1 MADAKVV
8 HRLLLFLILVGLAF
22 SLYATLETLDPALQ
36 ATCSVNSYLSCQAV
50 DSSGFTHT
58 GPIPDWA
65 IGVGGFLLL
74 LLLDLALLRTFE
86 VRWLNAVTVVAALG
100 VVTAVYLGSIELFV
114 IKAICPICLGAYLS
128 GVAVLL
134 VALWLRRI
142 RASAEPERAPS
153 RVSGETA

>member
-1 MADAKVV
+1 VADAKVV
-8 HRLLLFLILVGLAF
+8 HRLLLLLILIGLAF

-36 ATCSVNSYLSCQAV
+36 ATCTVNSYLSCQAV
-50 DSSGFTHT
+50 DSSSFTHT

-74 LLLDLALLRTFE
+74 LLLDLALLRTYE
-86 VRWLNAVTVVAALG
+86 ARWLNAVTVVAALG
-100 VVTAVYLGSIELFV
+100 VVTAIYLGSIELFL

-134 VALWLRRI
+134 VAIWLRRI
-142 RASAEPERAPS
+142 RASAEPEHAPS
-153 RVSGETA
+153 RASGETA